1 MSRELS
7 KRNKEAQLET
17 LTISDISDV
26 GKGMLGRLPLGRS
39 LTTPYQ
45 TFHTHRSNNDTLKQA
60 RL

>member
-7 KRNKEAQLET
+7 KRNEEAQLET
-17 LTISDISDV
+17 LTTSDISDV
-26 GKGMLGRLPLGRS
+26 GKRMLGRLPQGRS

-45 TFHTHRSNNDTLKQA
+45 TIHTHRSNTDTLKQA